1 MAGAKVPLT
10 FRIFKGDQ
18 LLREER
24 LSLSVIKLGK
34 VPSAHLK
41 LDDETVSRM
50 HAIIEVNGPG
60 DVSIIDLGSTKGTF
74 VNGQKVNKAKLQS
87 GDTIV
92 VGETRIEL
100 TISAGEEDEVTR
112 VNQGAVPPADV
123 IASTPRPTTPAPGF
137 AQTMQAPAAPAPI
150 AAPPRPAAPAASPPP
165 AAAAPPSFA
174 APPVAAQSFSAT
186 PPAPMSFSSPGTGP
200 TLRPPPGLPGGAQ
213 IYGTAMAP
221 PIGFQQSMAESADD
235 VTGARAVEVAA
246 MLGDS
251 VVGVKHCMDPRGG
264 RISAVTWLFLA
275 LGIMSLVTSV
285 VAFAV
290 SVNNAAYNK
299 ARYDFET
306 TGMINFESLSS
317 PEKELVVK
325 REVRSFRPTVQDIKD
340 HDTNRDG
347 EISASELPAA
357 LEGKRVQHP
366 TWVLRPGYAVRP
378 KMLPVALDW
387 MAFGGLAFSIFAFT
401 YMLARARAEK
411 KSPYYRIGTAPGV
424 EFATDGAPE
433 PAFPMIQPRGDD
445 FAFNFGRGMDGEMI
459 VGGQSTSLAE
469 LAAQGR
475 TSISPIPPNAKIRV
489 RAGKTTFLVS
499 AVPQPRRAVGAMFAS
514 VESRVLA
521 YFGGSLAAHL
531 IFLFIV
537 KQAYIDTSGVNV
549 DLALNEDGNLR
560 SNTAS
565 QDDPPPPEEEDKP
578 DDGEEESGGTGTAM
592 ALEEGKMGKKDSDRA
607 EGQYKM
613 QKSQEDPVLAR
624 QQAIEQARTAGILGS
639 TALQQGGAFASLT
652 GTGDISSGFDD
663 TNIYGGLLGNE
674 AGEMNGGF
682 GFGRSGFG
690 PGGGGTGWGTIGTGR
705 YGTIGHGSGTGS
717 GYGVGGGR
725 GGMRGR
731 SSAVPTVSIGQ
742 PNAQGDLDKAI
753 IRRYIKRNIQK
764 IQYCYEKELLAKSN
778 LAGTVSTQFF
788 ITPNGNVASSTGS
801 GVDPEVANCVANV
814 IRGIEF
820 PKPKGG
826 GGVQVNYPFTFRP
839 AGS

>member
-10 FRIFKGDQ
+10 FKIYKGDQ
-18 LLREER
+18 LLREEK

-100 TISAGEEDEVTR
+100 AIGAGEEDDSPTKV
-112 VNQGAVPPADV
+112 AAPPDV
-123 IASTPRPTTPAPGF
+123 IASTPRPASPSSPPPF
-137 AQTMQAPAAPAPI
+137 A
-150 AAPPRPAAPAASPPP
+150 AAPPPPPSRPAPPPPSQFAAPPP
-165 AAAAPPSFA
+165 AAASGPS
-174 APPVAAQSFSAT
+174 
-186 PPAPMSFSSPGTGP
+186 
-200 TLRPPPGLPGGAQ
+200 LKPPPGHASAGALYTTASAPVGGFA
-213 IYGTAMAP
+213 GAMA
-221 PIGFQQSMAESADD
+221 GEADD
-235 VTGARAVEVAA
+235 HSGARAVEVAA

-251 VVGVKHCMDPRGG
+251 VVGVKHCIDPHGG
-264 RISAVTWLFLA
+264 KVSSGTMAMFAIGIVTLLMF
-275 LGIMSLVTSV
+275 GF
-285 VAFAV
+285 AFWKGV
-290 SVNNAAYNK
+290 DNAAYNK
-299 ARYDFET
+299 GKYDYET
-306 TGMINFESLSS
+306 T
-317 PEKELVVK
+317 
-325 REVRSFRPTVQDIKD
+325 
-340 HDTNRDG
+340 
-347 EISASELPAA
+347 
-357 LEGKRVQHP
+357 
-366 TWVLRPGYAVRP
+366 VLKKPGFSVRP
-378 KMLPVALDW
+378 RMLSGGYDW
-387 MAFGGLAFSIFAFT
+387 IAFGGLLLSLVTLTGAVSR
-401 YMLARARAEK
+401 MRKEK
-411 KSPYYRIGTAPGV
+411 ESPYVRIGTAPEV
-424 EFATDGAPE
+424 EFPIE
-433 PAFPMIQPRGDD
+433 QSPAASFPMVSPHGDD
-445 FAFNFGRGMDGEMI
+445 FAFHFGHGMEGEM
-459 VGGQSTSLAE
+459 VVNGQTTTLAE

-475 TSISPIPPNAKIRV
+475 TTISPIPAGAKIRV

-499 AVPQPRRAVGAMFAS
+499 SVPRPRRHAYPMFAAL
-514 VESRVLA
+514 ESRVVA
-521 YFGGSLAAHL
+521 YFAGSLAAHL
-531 IFLFIV
+531 GFWLLLQQIPVEDSGTNIDL
-537 KQAYIDTSGVNV
+537 ASLEDTST
-549 DLALNEDGNLR
+549 R
-560 SNTAS
+560 SQSTN

-578 DDGEEESGGTGTAM
+578 DDGQDESGGTGTAM
-592 ALEEGKMGKKDSDRA
+592 ALDEGKMGKKDSDRA

-613 QKSQEDPVLAR
+613 QKNQEDPQLAR
-624 QQAIEQARTAGILGS
+624 QQAIEQARNAGILGS
-639 TALQQGGAFASLT
+639 TALVQGGAFASLT

-731 SSAVPTVSIGQ
+731 TAAVPTVSIGQ

-764 IQYCYEKELLAKSN
+764 ITYCYEKQLLAKPG

-788 ITPNGNVASSTGS
+788 ITPNGNVASATGS
-801 GVDPEVANCVANV
+801 GVDPEVANCVADV
-814 IRGIEF
+814 IKGIEF

-839 AGS
+839 AGQ

>member
-18 LLREER
+18 LVREER

-100 TISAGEEDEVTR
+100 AIGAGEESDEVPTK
-112 VNQGAVPPADV
+112 VGAPAQQDI
-123 IASTPRPTTPAPGF
+123 IASTPRPQTPSTPPP
-137 AQTMQAPAAPAPI
+137 MAAAS
-150 AAPPRPAAPAASPPP
+150 APPRPAAPSPPMASAPP
-165 AAAAPPSFA
+165 AFAAPPGPSPFAATAAAPPA
-174 APPVAAQSFSAT
+174 V
-186 PPAPMSFSSPGTGP
+186 
-200 TLRPPPGLPGGAQ
+200 RPPPGMGPAL
-213 IYGTAMAP
+213 YGTATAP
-221 PIGFQQSMAESADD
+221 AAGFQASMAGEADD
-235 VTGARAVEVAA
+235 LGGARAVEVAA

-251 VVGVKHCMDPRGG
+251 VVGVKHCIDPKGG
-264 RISAVTWLFLA
+264 KVQGATWALFAIGAV
-275 LGIMSLVTSV
+275 SLL
-285 VAFAV
+285 AFAFAFWTAV
-290 SVNNAAYNK
+290 DNAAYNK
-299 ARYDFET
+299 GRYDYET
-306 TGMINFESLSS
+306 T
-317 PEKELVVK
+317 
-325 REVRSFRPTVQDIKD
+325 
-340 HDTNRDG
+340 
-347 EISASELPAA
+347 
-357 LEGKRVQHP
+357 
-366 TWVLRPGYAVRP
+366 VLKKPGFAVRP
-378 KMLPVALDW
+378 RMLSGGYDW
-387 MAFGGLAFSIFAFT
+387 IAFGGLLASIVTCTAA
-401 YMLARARAEK
+401 LARMRKEK
-411 KSPYYRIGTAPGV
+411 QSPWVRIGTAPGV
-424 EFATDGAPE
+424 EFPIEQAPG
-433 PAFPMIQPRGDD
+433 PDFPLVAPQGDD
-445 FAFNFGRGMDGEMI
+445 FAFNFGHGMDGEM
-459 VGGQSTSLAE
+459 VVNGQSTSLAE
-469 LAAQGR
+469 LAQQGR
-475 TSISPIPPNAKIRV
+475 TSISPIPSGAKIRV

-499 AVPQPRRAVGAMFAS
+499 SVPRPRRHAMPLFAAL
-514 VESRVLA
+514 ESRVLA
-521 YFGGSLAAHL
+521 YFAGSLTVHMGFWLLLQQIPVEDSGTNIDLASL
-531 IFLFIV
+531 E
-537 KQAYIDTSGVNV
+537 DTST
-549 DLALNEDGNLR
+549 R
-560 SNTAS
+560 SNSTN

-578 DDGEEESGGTGTAM
+578 DDGEDESGGTGTAM
-592 ALEEGKMGKKDSDRA
+592 ALDEGKMGKKDSDRA

-613 QKSQEDPVLAR
+613 QKNQEDPQLAR
-624 QQAIEQARTAGILGS
+624 QQAIEQARNAGILGS
-639 TALQQGGAFASLT
+639 TALVQGGAFASLT

-731 SSAVPTVSIGQ
+731 SAAVPTVSIGQ

-764 IQYCYEKELLAKSN
+764 ITYCYEKQLLAKPGLS
-778 LAGTVSTQFF
+778 GTVQTQFF
-788 ITPNGNVASSTGS
+788 ITPNGNVASSSGS
-801 GVDPEVANCVANV
+801 GVDPEVANCVADV

-839 AGS
+839 AG